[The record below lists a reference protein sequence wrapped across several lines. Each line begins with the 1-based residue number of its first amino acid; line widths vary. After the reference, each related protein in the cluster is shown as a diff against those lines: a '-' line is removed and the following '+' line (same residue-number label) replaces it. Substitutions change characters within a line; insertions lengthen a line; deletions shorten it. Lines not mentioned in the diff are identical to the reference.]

1 MSVFTVRAIFYSLG
15 NTGFKVFFKQQLWNT
30 IYCPTESKINSII
43 QSIVQSR
50 VQVLYLPMKKASFI
64 LLVSSF
70 LGLVSNSVHSPV
82 QSPGF
87 VPTHEKGILH
97 LACEFFPKTC
107 FQSGLVC
114 WHVLVGESSYGRT
127 ACPETLLSAVGD
139 LNPFHTWSL
148 PGRKGGLLQK
158 RVFTSCENELL
169 SLR

>member
-1 MSVFTVRAIFYSLG
+1 MHVCFYRLG
-15 NTGFKVFFKQQLWNT
+15 DLQFIGQ
-30 IYCPTESKINSII
+30 YRI
-43 QSIVQSR
+43 QSVLQTAALEHYLLSNR
-50 VQVLYLPMKKASFI
+50 VQNQVH
-64 LLVSSF
+64 
-70 LGLVSNSVHSPV
+70 NSVHSPA

-127 ACPETLLSAVGD
+127 ACPETLLSAVGN

-158 RVFTSCENELL
+158 RVFTSCEKSRGPTLP
-169 SLR
+169 